1 MIDFLLTAEIILLRN
16 ALSSSSVMSRVTQT
30 RESRGCCTRKKRYFL
45 AISGVFLLVLGAV
58 CFSKA
63 DQWIQFIIDS
73 KLVIKPS
80 SPIYEQWKTPTVP
93 VRMQFWVFNV
103 ENPLEVKQ
111 GGKPYVTQ
119 KGPYCYRVY
128 QTRKNITWN
137 KNSTVSYDKFTKY
150 VFSADCSCSSCH
162 PFKNTIILP
171 NVPLVI
177 LSEVSKMYPG
187 SSAIFSIIF
196 ERFKEEFFKETTVH
210 EILWGY
216 TDPVFEL
223 FAELK
228 HKYHLFFLPDIDP
241 IFRMMNNNTL
251 DGVTTVYTG
260 ASEIRRV
267 GDWTMWNGRPD
278 VGLWNSSWANML
290 NGSDGMQFPPCT
302 RKGDTLFA
310 FYVQLCRSMRLVY
323 DSEYSVYG
331 VHTMR
336 FTHPADLWQNTS
348 VNPANE
354 GFCPNGCFPS
364 GILDA
369 SVCKNTPVTVPA
381 IVASEPHFYQGDP
394 MLVNNIGGLQPNKEE
409 HATFFDIEPHFGL
422 PLHLSLRLQLNV
434 NIKPTKHILQ
444 MANVKEVILP
454 LMYFNNSVTVDSS
467 TVNTMKDVLIPMK
480 VVPWLSVAFMCIGTI
495 ELVIALCWVL
505 LRKGKDGKE
514 MSNINSESDPLLAVA
529 NKL

>member
-1 MIDFLLTAEIILLRN
+1 M
-16 ALSSSSVMSRVTQT
+16 LSVAVRKET
-30 RESRGCCTRKKRYFL
+30 RGCCTRKKKL
-45 AISGVFLLVLGAV
+45 CLLTTSGVFLLVLGAV

-63 DQWIQFIIDS
+63 DQWIQSIIDS

-80 SPIYEQWKTPTVP
+80 SPVYEQWRSPTVP
-93 VRMQFWVFNV
+93 VRMQFYMFNV
-103 ENPLEVKQ
+103 ENPFEVKQ
-111 GGKPYVTQ
+111 GSRPFVSQ

-137 KNSTVSYDKFTKY
+137 KNFTVSYNKFTKY
-150 VFSADCSCSSCH
+150 VFSAECSCSSCD
-162 PFKNTIILP
+162 PFKNSITLP

-196 ERFKEEFFKETTVH
+196 EHFKEKFFKVTTVH

-228 HKYHLFFLPDIDP
+228 RTFHLSFLPDIDP
-241 IFRMMNNNTL
+241 VFRMMDNNTL
-251 DGVTTVYTG
+251 DGVTTTYTG
-260 ASEIRRV
+260 ESDISRAGVWTIWKGRR
-267 GDWTMWNGRPD
+267 D

-290 NGSDGMQFPPCT
+290 NGSDGMQFPPQT
-302 RKGDTLFA
+302 RKDDTLYA
-310 FYVQLCRSMRLVY
+310 FYVQLCRSMSFVY
-323 DSEYSVYG
+323 DSQNNVHG
-331 VHTMR
+331 VDTMR
-336 FTHPADLWQNTS
+336 FTNPAELWQNTS

-369 SVCKNTPVTVPA
+369 SVCKDTPVAVPA

-394 MLVNNIGGLQPNKEE
+394 ALVNNVRGLRPSKEE
-409 HATFFDIEPHFGL
+409 HATFFDVEPHFGV

-434 NIKPTKHILQ
+434 NIKPAKRLIQ
-444 MANVKEVILP
+444 MAGVKEVILP
-454 LMYFNNSVTVDSS
+454 IMFFNNSVTVDAS
-467 TVNTMKDVLIPMK
+467 TANTMKEVLIPMK
-480 VVPWLSVAFMCIGTI
+480 AVPWLSVAFMCTGTI
-495 ELVIALCWVL
+495 ELIGALFWVL
-505 LRKGKDGKE
+505 ARKRKKELKEILSNNDERQPLILNGK
-514 MSNINSESDPLLAVA
+514 
-529 NKL
+529 